1 MNVVQNNFCRNL
13 KLLRKKYGLSEWQMA
28 RILKLSDEAVDALDQ
43 GFVPDEVDT
52 GTLLLIHGYYGI
64 TPSQMLGDD
73 KIFE

>member
-1 MNVVQNNFCRNL
+1 MNAVQNNFCRNL

-43 GFVPDEVDT
+43 GVVPDEVDT
-52 GTLLLIHGYYGI
+52 GTLLLIHGYYAI
-64 TPSQMLGDD
+64 TPGQMLGDD